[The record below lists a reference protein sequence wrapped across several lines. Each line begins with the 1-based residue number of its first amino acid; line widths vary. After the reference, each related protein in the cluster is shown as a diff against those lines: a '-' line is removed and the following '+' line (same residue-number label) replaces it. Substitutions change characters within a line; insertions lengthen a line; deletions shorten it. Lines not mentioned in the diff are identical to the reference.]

1 MRLAEQRGEDKVSVK
16 NEKEIEERK
25 RKIQSRE
32 EDVEFL
38 DERDLARAN
47 HPPHFF
53 EQQLA
58 GSTCPLHV
66 SDAERSDGGW
76 KVLVADHVLG
86 EMPSPPMFADAQGK
100 GQVLAHDVR
109 ETSDLL

>member
-1 MRLAEQRGEDKVSVK
+1 MRSAEQRREDKVGVK

-38 DERDLARAN
+38 DQRDVARAN

-66 SDAERSDGGW
+66 SDAESSDGGW
-76 KVLVADHVLG
+76 KVLVADHVLS
-86 EMPSPPMFADAQGK
+86 EMPSQDRK
-100 GQVLAHDVR
+100 STRLNSSH
-109 ETSDLL
+109 